1 MVDFLHSW
9 NEIVDILLILNEY
22 QRNYAVAQIR
32 YLNKHYPSFQMI
44 HIIERRIR
52 QTNVRQKTL

>member
-1 MVDFLHSW
+1 MIDYSW
-9 NEIVDILLILNEY
+9 NEIVDILLILNEC

-32 YLNKHYPSFQMI
+32 YPNNHYPSFQMI

-52 QTNVRQKTL
+52 RTNVRQKAL